1 MVLVGLLLVTGV
13 WDQLMAMLCQFAC
26 RLHPGDLSGVNR

>member
-13 WDQLMAMLCQFAC
+13 WDQLMAMLRQFAAGFS
-26 RLHPGDLSGVNR
+26 GDLSGVNR